1 MEIRGDFLGLPNKYP
16 DDLGIAL
23 YVGDSNWYCSPCYW
37 SVVEKMP

>member
-1 MEIRGDFLGLPNKYP
+1 MEIRGDFLGLPYKYP

-23 YVGDSNWYCSPCYW
+23 YVGDSIRSCSPFCW

>member
-23 YVGDSNWYCSPCYW
+23 YVGDSIRSCSPFCW